1 MPNLDFMTLYVVI
14 FLTSLTVAI
23 VWGAFTL
30 RYKQQIAPR
39 YWLAACL
46 LSLVGGI
53 VLAIQGNAGS
63 LAPAVI
69 GNSIIVY
76 SFMQFWVGLRRFSE
90 RGGGQAHAV
99 AVTAVALCLM
109 VLFHDNDRA
118 RSMVYAGGQASVM
131 LLCSVTL
138 LRMRPLG
145 IGGAVAGGGF
155 LIALFG
161 QLAVIGGN
169 AGVMTGALPYDRFY
183 TLASYALMCTI
194 FTASIWNLGFA
205 VMLIEKLQDE
215 LARLSETDDL
225 TGLGNRR
232 AFTRRLAE
240 VHRHA
245 STAGEPYAVMMA
257 DMNGFKQLNDTHG
270 HAAGDRALVEVARIM
285 KSCARRSDVVTRIG
299 GDEFCLILPATGE
312 RDAQRVLQT
321 IRQRIDAYRFRV
333 GDGELALA
341 AAIGVA
347 EWAPQSELGAAA
359 VVAAADR
366 KLYEQKADPAKAPV
380 VSKQQHLRAVSVAE
394 ADH

>member
-1 MPNLDFMTLYVVI
+1 M
-14 FLTSLTVAI
+14 
-23 VWGAFTL
+23 
-30 RYKQQIAPR
+30 
-39 YWLAACL
+39 

-63 LAPAVI
+63 LVPAVI
-69 GNSIIVY
+69 GNGIIVY

-90 RGGGQAHAV
+90 RSGGQAQAV
-99 AVTAVALCLM
+99 TVTAVALCLM

-118 RSMVYAGGQASVM
+118 RSMVYAGGQATVM

-155 LIALFG
+155 FVALLG

-169 AGVMTGALPYDRFY
+169 AGVMTGALAYENFY

-232 AFTRRLAE
+232 AFKRRLAE

-245 STAGEPYAVMMA
+245 NAAGEPYAVLMA

-270 HAAGDRALVEVARIM
+270 HAAGDRALVEVARIL
-285 KSCARRSDVVTRIG
+285 KSCARRSDVVARIG

-312 RDAQRVLQT
+312 RDAQRVVQT
-321 IRQRIDAYRFRV
+321 IRQRIDAHRFRV
-333 GDGELALA
+333 GEAELVLA
-341 AAIGVA
+341 AAIGLA
-347 EWAPQSELGAAA
+347 EWAPQSELSASA

-366 KLYEQKADPAKAPV
+366 KLYEQKADRAKAPV
-380 VSKQQHLRAVSVAE
+380 VGKQQHLRAVAVAE
-394 ADH
+394 AGH